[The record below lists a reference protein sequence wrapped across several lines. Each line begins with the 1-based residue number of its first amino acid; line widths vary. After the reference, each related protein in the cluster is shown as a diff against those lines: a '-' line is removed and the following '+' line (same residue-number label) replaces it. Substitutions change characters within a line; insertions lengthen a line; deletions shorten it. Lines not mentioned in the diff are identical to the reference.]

1 MKKLMKLFGL
11 VAVFM
16 AMPVAFTGGAS
27 DGAPGVVV
35 SSLCAEEE
43 GCLFAMGA
51 VCRIGGEAVWN
62 RREAGDEIDN

>member
-11 VAVFM
+11 VAVLT

-27 DGAPGVVV
+27 EGAPGVAVN
-35 SSLCAEEE
+35 SLCALE

-51 VCRIGGEAVWN
+51 VCRIGGEPEWN